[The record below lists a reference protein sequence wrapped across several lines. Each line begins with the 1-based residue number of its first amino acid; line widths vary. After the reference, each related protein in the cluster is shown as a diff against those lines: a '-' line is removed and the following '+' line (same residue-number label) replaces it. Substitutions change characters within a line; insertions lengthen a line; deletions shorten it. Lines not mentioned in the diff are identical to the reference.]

1 MNAEFE
7 KIRKKIRL
15 NTLIKSVL
23 LGTSF
28 GLLSVGVLLLVF
40 KLKEI
45 AFLPLYYILIGI
57 GGAVL
62 VFIASFLILNRNE
75 KSIARKLDRDLGFG
89 EKVQTMVE
97 FKDEE
102 GDMIALQRQD
112 ADERLGNASP
122 KALKLGRLWQYFVV
136 FALATALF
144 LVAVFI
150 PVKEKEPKPSEP
162 EKGYEMSLYDL
173 TALSNLIEEVRVSS
187 MEQTAKTKVVTELET
202 LLTALKTTDKDATMR
217 TLVIGAI
224 VNVNTVAEEVN
235 TYKEINQLLSTVE
248 QEQIKEL
255 SKIIVGLDGETVG
268 DQLAGIREYFTET
281 DVAEKL
287 TDFAAKIQA
296 AFFEQTLVSVEDE
309 LYAATL
315 NLAEDLQTVADGM
328 AAQTETWAQDEIDKA
343 FERAETALGDELIQ
357 QKANKSTRDRV
368 VKGLMSI
375 FNISASELPFQLE
388 DSTGS
393 YDQTTNDGEEV
404 EGAQGGIGSG
414 EQEFG
419 SQDLI
424 YYPDGPEGGGYVE
437 YGGVF
442 IEEYYPNAKGDSE
455 SLPSELRDYIEKYLG
470 TLFDDAKKEE
480 ETTNEENQQEGN
492 G

>member
-40 KLKEI
+40 ILKEI

-89 EKVQTMVE
+89 EKVQNMVE

-150 PVKEKEPKPSEP
+150 PVKEKEPKPS
-162 EKGYEMSLYDL
+162 
-173 TALSNLIEEVRVSS
+173 
-187 MEQTAKTKVVTELET
+187 
-202 LLTALKTTDKDATMR
+202 
-217 TLVIGAI
+217 
-224 VNVNTVAEEVN
+224 
-235 TYKEINQLLSTVE
+235 
-248 QEQIKEL
+248 
-255 SKIIVGLDGETVG
+255 
-268 DQLAGIREYFTET
+268 
-281 DVAEKL
+281 
-287 TDFAAKIQA
+287 
-296 AFFEQTLVSVEDE
+296 
-309 LYAATL
+309 
-315 NLAEDLQTVADGM
+315 
-328 AAQTETWAQDEIDKA
+328 
-343 FERAETALGDELIQ
+343 
-357 QKANKSTRDRV
+357 
-368 VKGLMSI
+368 
-375 FNISASELPFQLE
+375 
-388 DSTGS
+388 
-393 YDQTTNDGEEV
+393 
-404 EGAQGGIGSG
+404 
-414 EQEFG
+414 
-419 SQDLI
+419 
-424 YYPDGPEGGGYVE
+424 
-437 YGGVF
+437 
-442 IEEYYPNAKGDSE
+442 
-455 SLPSELRDYIEKYLG
+455 
-470 TLFDDAKKEE
+470 
-480 ETTNEENQQEGN
+480 
-492 G
+492 